1 LGQWGEVAVRLIRI
15 FALAIIGTMVIAA
28 CASTT
33 VEAPAASDLASYQ
46 AEPAAPSPTPT
57 PIPAPSPP
65 PLYSK
70 LRIFVA
76 SESTDQVWVLD
87 GKPGEPYA
95 LVGKIAVGKFPH
107 QLGVSPDGKWVAVNN
122 RMGNTTSVID
132 PFSMKEV
139 VRLMVG
145 KQPHGITWSVDGK
158 TLFVGHEKDMYIARF
173 EAGTWKPLS
182 PLMVGVPQH
191 VLTIAPSRPN
201 ELWFTLT
208 NTSQP
213 NVLRVYDLETNK
225 ITPIIVNDVHDAYFT
240 PDESEVWS
248 SSSGF
253 VNKPSDRMVI
263 YDPVAKTVKTEIHLP
278 GTYPFHTEK
287 VDQDGVFFMADKSI
301 MVLSDHAGPGLLWV
315 DWKERRVL
323 SETIL
328 GKQPF
333 HTTYDPE
340 GGRLLTTTNVDGM
353 VNVID
358 VKTRVVVQKLS
369 VPKAHGI
376 GAVPI
381 AAP

>member
-1 LGQWGEVAVRLIRI
+1 VAVRLIRI
-15 FALAIIGTMVIAA
+15 FALAIVGTMVAAA
-28 CASTT
+28 CASTA
-33 VEAPAASDLASYQ
+33 VEAPVLRDVASYQ
-46 AEPAAPSPTPT
+46 SEPPASSPTPT

-87 GKPGEPYA
+87 GKPGEPYE
-95 LVGKIAVGKFPH
+95 LIGKIAVGKFPH

-132 PFSMKEV
+132 PVSMKEV
-139 VRLMVG
+139 ARLMVG

-208 NTSQP
+208 NTAQGD
-213 NVLRVYDLETNK
+213 VLRVYDLETNK
-225 ITPIIVNDVHDAYFT
+225 ITPINVNDVHDAYFT

-263 YDPVAKTVKTEIHLP
+263 YDPVTKTVKAEIHLP

-287 VDQDGVFFMADKSI
+287 VDQDGVFFMADKSL

-315 DWKERRVL
+315 DWKERRVV

-340 GGRLLTTTNVDGM
+340 GNRLLTTTWSDGM

-358 VKTRVVVQKLS
+358 VKTRAVVQKVS
-369 VPKAHGI
+369 VPRAHGI

-381 AAP
+381 AGP

>member
-1 LGQWGEVAVRLIRI
+1 VVTNLARI
-15 FALAIIGTMVIAA
+15 GALAFIGTIVVAA
-28 CASTT
+28 CATSIA
-33 VEAPAASDLASYQ
+33 EAPVLPEATQ
-46 AEPAAPSPTPT
+46 GQPEAAPASSPTPT
-57 PIPAPSPP
+57 PVPAPSPA

-76 SESTDQVWVLD
+76 SESSDQVWVLEAR
-87 GKPGEPYA
+87 PGEPYA
-95 LVGKIAVGKFPH
+95 LVGKISVGKLPH

-122 RMGNTTSVID
+122 RMGNSTSVID
-132 PFSMKEV
+132 PVSMKEV
-139 VRLMVG
+139 VRLTVG
-145 KQPHGITWSVDGK
+145 KQPHGIAWSPDGK
-158 TLFVGHEKDMYIARF
+158 TLFVGHERDMYIARF
-173 EAGTWKPLS
+173 EAGTWKSLP

-191 VLTIAPSRPN
+191 VLTITPSRPN

-208 NTSQP
+208 NTAQP
-213 NVLRVYDLETNK
+213 DVLRVYDLGTNK
-225 ITPIIVNDVHDAYFT
+225 ITQIKVNDVHDAYFT

-253 VNKPSDRMVI
+253 LNKPSDRMVI
-263 YDPVAKTVKTEIHLP
+263 YDPGAKTVKAEIRFP

-287 VDQDGVFFMADKSI
+287 VDQDGVYFMADKSL
-301 MVLSDHAGPGLLWV
+301 MVISDHLGPGLLWI
-315 DWKERRVL
+315 DWKERRIL
-323 SETIL
+323 SETKL
-328 GKQPF
+328 GQQPF

-340 GGRLLTTTNVDGM
+340 GDRLLTTTGVDGM

-358 VKTRVVVQKLS
+358 VKTRAVVQKVA

>member
-1 LGQWGEVAVRLIRI
+1 MNVLRTC
-15 FALAIIGTMVIAA
+15 ALALVGAIVVAA
-28 CASTT
+28 CASTKA
-33 VEAPAASDLASYQ
+33 EAPVVLGDAHGPGPVAAAT
-46 AEPAAPSPTPT
+46 PTPT
-57 PIPAPSPP
+57 PIPAPSPA

-70 LRIFVA
+70 LRVFVA

-87 GKPGEPYA
+87 GKPGEPYELIA
-95 LVGKIAVGKFPH
+95 KIAVGKFPH

-132 PFSMKEV
+132 PVSMKEV

-145 KQPHGITWSVDGK
+145 KQPHGIAWSVDGK

-208 NTSQP
+208 NTAQP
-213 NVLRVYDLETNK
+213 DVLRVYDLETNK
-225 ITPIIVNDVHDAYFT
+225 ITPINVNDVHDAYFT

-263 YDPVAKTVKTEIHLP
+263 YDPVAKTVKAEIHLP

-287 VDQDGVFFMADKSI
+287 VDQDGVFFMADKSL

-315 DWKERRVL
+315 DWKERRVI

-340 GGRLLTTTNVDGM
+340 GNRLLTTTNVDGM

-358 VKTRVVVQKLS
+358 VKTRAVVQKLS

-381 AAP
+381 GAP

>member
-1 LGQWGEVAVRLIRI
+1 MAVRLVRM
-15 FALAIIGTMVIAA
+15 FALAIIGTMVVAA

-33 VEAPAASDLASYQ
+33 AEPPVVADVAAYQSEPAPAS
-46 AEPAAPSPTPT
+46 SPTPT

-95 LVGKIAVGKFPH
+95 LVGKIAVGKLPH

-132 PFSMKEV
+132 PVSMKEV

-145 KQPHGITWSVDGK
+145 KQPHGIAWSPDGK

-208 NTSQP
+208 NTAQGD
-213 NVLRVYDLETNK
+213 VLRVYD
-225 ITPIIVNDVHDAYFT
+225 
-240 PDESEVWS
+240 
-248 SSSGF
+248 
-253 VNKPSDRMVI
+253 
-263 YDPVAKTVKTEIHLP
+263 
-278 GTYPFHTEK
+278 
-287 VDQDGVFFMADKSI
+287 
-301 MVLSDHAGPGLLWV
+301 
-315 DWKERRVL
+315 
-323 SETIL
+323 
-328 GKQPF
+328 
-333 HTTYDPE
+333 
-340 GGRLLTTTNVDGM
+340 
-353 VNVID
+353 
-358 VKTRVVVQKLS
+358 
-369 VPKAHGI
+369 
-376 GAVPI
+376 
-381 AAP
+381 